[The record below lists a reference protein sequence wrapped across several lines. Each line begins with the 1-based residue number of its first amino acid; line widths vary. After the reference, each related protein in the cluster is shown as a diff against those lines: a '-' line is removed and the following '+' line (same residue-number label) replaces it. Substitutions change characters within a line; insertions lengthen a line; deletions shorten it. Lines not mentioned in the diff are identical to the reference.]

1 MTPLINEEK
10 NFIVS
15 KTFVIYAK
23 IDLVLMITIKD
34 TIKSGIIAIT
44 KENIQDLL
52 IIFVI

>member
-23 IDLVLMITIKD
+23 IDLVLMITIK
-34 TIKSGIIAIT
+34 SGFIAIT
-44 KENIQDLL
+44 KENIQDLV